1 MTGAEGLLPVA
12 DRARVRRAALRLV
25 RADGRAFAAALL
37 VNALA
42 AGAGL
47 VGPWLVGRI
56 VDEVRGGQ
64 GVGAVDR
71 LAPWILVCALAQ
83 LLLARW
89 ARFVGYRFGERT
101 LARVRE
107 EYVERVLALPAS
119 VVERAGTGD
128 LTARG
133 TADVAI
139 VGTTLRDVGPELL
152 VCTVQALFVLV
163 AVFALNPLLGAFGLL
178 GLTPIWLALR
188 WYLRRARDGYLA
200 EGAATSQV
208 AEIVASTAAGA
219 RTVEAF
225 GLSERRVAAS
235 RDALEQSRRTRFYTL
250 FLRTVFFPAV
260 EVTYTV
266 PVAGVLL
273 LGGWLH
279 QRGAVGVGAVV
290 AAALYLRQFTEPL
303 DQILMRVEQLQSSS
317 ASFARVEGLAQ
328 APRGET
334 GGAERVAWANAVGAV
349 RAAGGET
356 GDGVR
361 VTRGETGD
369 RARVARGETGN
380 PARAARWK
388 AGDPMRA
395 TRGETDG
402 PAQATRRKTDD
413 PTQAARSENSH
424 PAQADRG
431 ETDDPTRTTRS
442 ETDDPTQAAR
452 SENSHL
458 AQATRGETDGPA
470 QTTRRKTDDPT
481 QAARSE
487 ISDPA
492 RADRGETDDPA
503 QADRGEAD
511 DPARAT
517 RRKTDDPTQAAR
529 SEISHPA
536 RADRGEAD
544 DPARATRGETG
555 AGSPVPVD
563 DRIDVRGV
571 RYAYERGGEVLRG
584 VDLTVR
590 PGERLAVVGPSG
602 AGKTTLSRL
611 LAGIDRP
618 GTGTVTVG
626 GVPVAELEPEVLRRQ
641 VVLVTQEH
649 HVFLGTVRDNLLIAE
664 PQATDADLWAA
675 LATVGADDWVRD
687 LPDGLNTPLGADGCS
702 TDGSQAQQLALARV
716 VLADPHTLILD
727 EATALLDPTTAR
739 HAERALAAVLEGRTV
754 IAIAHRLHTAH
765 DADRVAVMENG
776 LLTELGTHEDLV
788 TADGAYAAL
797 WRTWHGDTGGHSDSP
812 VGEEAS

>member
-1 MTGAEGLLPVA
+1 MTAGEQLLPVA
-12 DRARVRRAALRLV
+12 DRSRVRRATLRLV
-25 RADGRAFAAALL
+25 RADGRAFAAVLL
-37 VNALA
+37 LNALA

-56 VDEVRGGQ
+56 VDEVRAGH
-64 GVGAVDR
+64 GVDAVDR
-71 LAPWILVCALAQ
+71 PALWILLCSVAQ

-89 ARFVGYRFGERT
+89 ARYVGHRFGERT

-119 VVERAGTGD
+119 AVERAGTGD

-133 TADVAI
+133 TADVAT
-139 VGTTLRDVGPELL
+139 VGTTLRDVGPDLL
-152 VCTVQALFVLV
+152 VNGVQALFVLG
-163 AVFALNPLLGAFGLL
+163 AVFALDPLLGLFGLL
-178 GLTPIWLALR
+178 GLTPILLALR

-200 EGAATSQV
+200 EGAATSEI

-225 GLSERRVAAS
+225 GLRGRRTAAS
-235 RDALEQSRRTRFYTL
+235 RDALETSRRTRFRTL

-273 LGGWLH
+273 FGGWLH
-279 QRGAVGVGAVV
+279 ARGEVGVGAVV

-303 DQILMRVEQLQSSS
+303 DQILMRVEQLQSSG
-317 ASFARVEGLAQ
+317 ASFARVEGLAR
-328 APRGET
+328 APRGD
-334 GGAERVAWANAVGAV
+334 
-349 RAAGGET
+349 AGG
-356 GDGVR
+356 
-361 VTRGETGD
+361 
-369 RARVARGETGN
+369 
-380 PARAARWK
+380 
-388 AGDPMRA
+388 
-395 TRGETDG
+395 
-402 PAQATRRKTDD
+402 
-413 PTQAARSENSH
+413 
-424 PAQADRG
+424 
-431 ETDDPTRTTRS
+431 
-442 ETDDPTQAAR
+442 
-452 SENSHL
+452 
-458 AQATRGETDGPA
+458 
-470 QTTRRKTDDPT
+470 
-481 QAARSE
+481 
-487 ISDPA
+487 
-492 RADRGETDDPA
+492 
-503 QADRGEAD
+503 
-511 DPARAT
+511 
-517 RRKTDDPTQAAR
+517 
-529 SEISHPA
+529 
-536 RADRGEAD
+536 
-544 DPARATRGETG
+544 
-555 AGSPVPVD
+555 GSPVPAD

-618 GTGTVTVG
+618 GSGTVTVG

-649 HVFLGTVRDNLLIAE
+649 HVFLGTVRENLLIAE
-664 PQATDADLWAA
+664 PDATDADLWAA
-675 LATVGADDWVRD
+675 LGAVGADDWVRA
-687 LPDGLNTPLGADGCS
+687 LPDGLGTRLGAGGCR

-727 EATALLDPTTAR
+727 EATALLDPATAR
-739 HAERALAAVLEGRTV
+739 HTERALAAVLRGRTV

-788 TADGAYAAL
+788 TANGPYAAL
-797 WRTWHGDTGGHSDSP
+797 WHTWHGDTGDTGK
-812 VGEEAS
+812 G